1 MPAKHLLPRSGTST
15 QRVAI
20 VLLNWNN
27 ADDTLAC
34 IESLSRLR
42 YRDFR
47 VVIVD
52 NFSKPS
58 DYLELKSRYP
68 DGLILRQKRNLG
80 FAGGCNAGIR
90 WALRNG
96 FEYVWL
102 LNVDTVVDPES
113 LGELVSAIESDDAI
127 AVTGGVMYYWSDPQ
141 RIQIAAGS
149 IDPETG
155 RGGILGLDQLDS
167 GQFSGIRDTDYVCGG
182 TLLAK
187 SAAIKE
193 VGLLDERFF
202 MYYEDTDWGVR
213 MRQRGWR
220 VVSTSA
226 AKVWHKARASAGKKQ
241 LYFIQHGYFMF
252 LYKNFPHYLPHALRL
267 YARHYLRPHLERRE
281 WRLAWADAKVYW
293 KFLTR
298 LAFVKAN
305 LEP

>member
-1 MPAKHLLPRSGTST
+1 MLAEDSVQHSCTST

-34 IESLSRLR
+34 VESLSRLR

-47 VVIVD
+47 IVIVD
-52 NFSKPS
+52 NFSRPS
-58 DYLELKSRYP
+58 DYLELKSRCG

-80 FAGGCNAGIR
+80 FAGGCNAGMR

-96 FEYVWL
+96 FQYVWL
-102 LNVDTVVDPES
+102 LNCDTVVDSES
-113 LGELVSAIESDDAI
+113 LGELVRAMDGDRSIG
-127 AVTGGVMYYWSDPQ
+127 VVGGIMYYWNEPE

-155 RGGILGLDQLDS
+155 RGGVLGLDQLDI

-226 AKVWHKARASAGKKQ
+226 AKAWHKARASAGKKQ
-241 LYFIQHGYFMF
+241 PYFIQHGYFMF
-252 LYKNFPHYLPHALRL
+252 LYKNFPRYLPHALRL
-267 YARHYLRPHLERRE
+267 YARHHLRPNLESHE

-298 LAFVKAN
+298 LAFVRPN